1 MTRGSVQ
8 GEDTREG
15 GSNAPERAEAVR
27 KDDDNAV
34 DGSGDSENAGEESG
48 GETGREAG
56 GQTEGAAA
64 DEPGGE
70 TGGETGGKAGDEPSG
85 ETGGQAADEP
95 GGKPGDAP
103 REKAPP
109 AEAAGEALTETPG
122 PDRRPRRARRVLRLT
137 AVGLALLL
145 ACLAGA
151 GYLYY
156 EHLNGNIQ
164 RDALNLGDSKVA
176 APTPNAAGQTPLNIL
191 VIGSDARDSEEN
203 QQLGGAR
210 ETFGSTPLA
219 DVQMLVHLSA
229 DRSNMSVVSMPRDT
243 LVEIPK
249 CTDPDDGEVY
259 PASDG
264 RVMTNQS
271 LGHGGPGC
279 TVATWQELTGIHI
292 DHFVMVDFAGVVSMA
307 DAVGGVPVC
316 VDANIH
322 SRDGQG
328 HGSGLKL
335 AEGTHPVKGEQALQ
349 WLRTRYGFEDGSDL
363 ARAKAQHMY
372 LNSMVRTLRENATL
386 GNPNKLRRLA
396 EEATA
401 ALTVDPGLDTVK
413 KLYDLSDELRRV
425 KPERITMT
433 TMPNRY
439 VGARVEPTEDAEQL
453 FRLVRE
459 DIALDGKDAKKKP
472 DPEPTAPADPADPD
486 DELAVQVRNGTRTD
500 ELGAAPGRANTVAG
514 LLVDQGFAKAVAD
527 SSVLPSEDR
536 TVVRYPST
544 DLEGDARR
552 VAEVLGIPAG
562 SVVRSTEVSGVT
574 LVVGADW
581 REGTAYKAPEADDS
595 TPESA
600 EALNGA
606 DDDAC
611 MHVDPSFTW
620 S

>member
-1 MTRGSVQ
+1 MTRSGVQ
-8 GEDTREG
+8 EEDTREG
-15 GSNAPERAEAVR
+15 AADASERAQDGRGDGDNGVDAT
-27 KDDDNAV
+27 DDGTT
-34 DGSGDSENAGEESG
+34 DGGGAGGKGG
-48 GETGREAG
+48 GEP
-56 GQTEGAAA
+56 EGA
-64 DEPGGE
+64 G
-70 TGGETGGKAGDEPSG
+70 
-85 ETGGQAADEP
+85 
-95 GGKPGDAP
+95 
-103 REKAPP
+103 
-109 AEAAGEALTETPG
+109 
-122 PDRRPRRARRVLRLT
+122 RRRRRRVLRWT
-137 AVGLALLL
+137 AVVLAAVL
-145 ACLAGA
+145 AGTAGA

-156 EHLNGNIQ
+156 EHLNDNIKQ
-164 RDALNLGDSKVA
+164 DVLNLGDNKVA

-243 LVEIPK
+243 LLEIPK

-259 PASDG
+259 PASEG

-322 SRDGQG
+322 SRDSTG

-372 LNSMVRTLRENATL
+372 LNSMVRVLRENATL
-386 GNPNKLRRLA
+386 SSPNRLRRLA

-413 KLYDLSDELRRV
+413 KLYDLSNELREV

-459 DIALDGKDAKKKP
+459 DIALDGRDARKKP
-472 DPEPTAPADPADPD
+472 AEPEPPADPAAPD

-500 ELGAAPGRANTVAG
+500 DLGTAPGRAGAIAG
-514 LLVDQGFAKAVAD
+514 ILVDRGFTKAVAD
-527 SSVLPSEDR
+527 PSVLPSEDR
-536 TVVRYPST
+536 TVVRYPSA

-552 VAEVLGIPAG
+552 VAKSLGIPAS
-562 SVVRSTEVSGVT
+562 SVQRSTDVSGVT

-581 REGTAYKAPEADDS
+581 REGTAYEAPGSDDR

-606 DDDAC
+606 DDSAC
-611 MHVDPSFTW
+611 MHVNPAFTW